1 MLTPKYTDLSE
12 GLYFNLDPFKA
23 IWSSVVLVPVYSFN
37 CLTRL
42 GVVLAVQITV
52 RTIFIPPGSL
62 MIHSTITNRI
72 TICIFIFGREGSTNI
87 VWKRIYAWTCK
98 FTYKTKKK
106 QKQKKKQWVG
116 YSVRDGWAFGPS
128 FWLYSFWFNLRY
140 HSLFS
145 RWGESG
151 SNRSHVASSIHTGI
165 RFLNSAP
172 EKWKQQVE
180 EMKSQY
186 SREATVELGVT
197 FTRRLKRTLESSRLD
212 IFVIK
217 QSNTFAWGLVKSQN
231 STNLTRTQLPS
242 YL

>member
-1 MLTPKYTDLSE
+1 
-12 GLYFNLDPFKA
+12 
-23 IWSSVVLVPVYSFN
+23 
-37 CLTRL
+37 
-42 GVVLAVQITV
+42 
-52 RTIFIPPGSL
+52 

-106 QKQKKKQWVG
+106 PKTKKKQWVG

-145 RWGESG
+145 RWSFPGESG
-151 SNRSHVASSIHTGI
+151 SNQSHVASSIHTGI
-165 RFLNSAP
+165 RFLISAP
-172 EKWKQQVE
+172 EEWKQQVE

-186 SREATVELGVT
+186 SREATVELRVT

-212 IFVIK
+212 IFVTK

>member
-1 MLTPKYTDLSE
+1 MKTHLCI
-12 GLYFNLDPFKA
+12 NLQ
-23 IWSSVVLVPVYSFN
+23 VY
-37 CLTRL
+37 
-42 GVVLAVQITV
+42 VQ
-52 RTIFIPPGSL
+52 
-62 MIHSTITNRI
+62 N
-72 TICIFIFGREGSTNI
+72 
-87 VWKRIYAWTCK
+87 K
-98 FTYKTKKK
+98 KTKTKTK
-106 QKQKKKQWVG
+106 TKKQWVG

-145 RWGESG
+145 RWSFPGESG

-172 EKWKQQVE
+172 EEWKQQVE

-197 FTRRLKRTLESSRLD
+197 FTRRLKRTIESSLLD